1 MAVIRKTIEVEV
13 KVGDIVR
20 APNTIFRDDLVLYV
34 CHIEGDLLYV
44 SNDIG
49 APKNECERTF
59 AEDCYL

>member
-34 CHIEGDLLYV
+34 CH
-44 SNDIG
+44 N
-49 APKNECERTF
+49 N
-59 AEDCYL
+59 